1 MPKPPHFIL
10 VDPVTLICPRCGAK
24 PGIVCDMLKDQIEIV
39 HIERIKAAGADDE
52 KRRKTHKER
61 HQG

>member
-1 MPKPPHFIL
+1 
-10 VDPVTLICPRCGAK
+10 
-24 PGIVCDMLKDQIEIV
+24 MLKDQIEIV
-39 HIERIKAAGADDE
+39 HIERIKAAGVDDE